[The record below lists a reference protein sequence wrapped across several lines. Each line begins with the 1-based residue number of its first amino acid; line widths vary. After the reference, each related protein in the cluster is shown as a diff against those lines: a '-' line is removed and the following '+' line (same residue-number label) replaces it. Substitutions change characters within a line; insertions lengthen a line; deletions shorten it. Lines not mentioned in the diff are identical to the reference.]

1 MLVKWKNVHLSL
13 LVNFEISQT
22 KKGFEKPVL
31 ALLII
36 ACIML
41 IINNLIIYEPMKINN

>member
-22 KKGFEKPVL
+22 KKGFEKPV
-31 ALLII
+31 I